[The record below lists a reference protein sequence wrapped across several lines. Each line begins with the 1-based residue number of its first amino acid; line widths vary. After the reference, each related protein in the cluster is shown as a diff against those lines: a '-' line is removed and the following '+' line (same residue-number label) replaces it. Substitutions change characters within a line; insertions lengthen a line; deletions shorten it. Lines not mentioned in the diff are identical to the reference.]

1 MKYSAVVFDVDG
13 TLLNTAEGVLSAVRY
28 AIGSCSLPP
37 LSDKEMETFIGPPIQ
52 NSLMKYYGLNVDEAQ
67 RVANIFR
74 ERYKGEDLL
83 KATPY
88 EGIYPLLEQLK
99 KKGIK
104 IAIATY
110 KRQDYARKLLKHFGF
125 DRFTD
130 ILYGADNQ
138 NKLKKKDIIEKC
150 MIDMGITDYSKA
162 VMVGDSDNDAVGAHS
177 LKMDFIGVT
186 YGFGFKTAADV
197 MEFNA
202 AGCAEYPEQIAKIIF
217 GEEKSED

>member
-28 AIGSCSLPP
+28 AIESCSLPP

-177 LKMDFIGVT
+177 LNMDFIGVT

-197 MEFNA
+197 MEFSA